1 MGKTAFVTGGAG
13 FLGRHLVQELL
24 STGWHVTALVRSE
37 VPAWMQSPQL
47 SIRNGSLDDERQ
59 LLAAMPDRPDAVFHV
74 AGAISMWHGDMDVLM
89 RDNVTATRNLI
100 LTALKRRASRVV
112 LTSTLGVFQDEG
124 EPISEHNSL
133 RSMSSERNPYLLT
146 KLMADEELQNAHRA
160 GMSTVSIH
168 PSHLLGPHDQA
179 GWIKMFDDAVAGK
192 LKAAP
197 KGRANF
203 CAVEAV
209 ARAHVAAA
217 LRPDAAPRYV
227 LGGPTVSYLDMF
239 NAIASRTGVKPV
251 TSTVPS
257 PVLKTVARLSDW
269 WSRVDGKRPELTPG
283 LAEILC
289 GDMLADDQ
297 LAIRDLGYR
306 SESLSSLLDRV
317 HHHWIERQATPARQA
332 PAGLSA
338 RI

>member
-37 VPAWMQSPQL
+37 VPAWMQSPHL

-74 AGAISMWHGDMDVLM
+74 AGAISMWHGDMDILM

-160 GMSTVSIH
+160 GMSTVSMH

-197 KGRANF
+197 RGAPTSARSRPWLGPMWRPRCARTPPRAT
-203 CAVEAV
+203 CWVGPPCLTWTCSTRSPA
-209 ARAHVAAA
+209 ARASN
-217 LRPDAAPRYV
+217 P
-227 LGGPTVSYLDMF
+227 
-239 NAIASRTGVKPV
+239 
-251 TSTVPS
+251 
-257 PVLKTVARLSDW
+257 
-269 WSRVDGKRPELTPG
+269 
-283 LAEILC
+283 
-289 GDMLADDQ
+289 
-297 LAIRDLGYR
+297 
-306 SESLSSLLDRV
+306 
-317 HHHWIERQATPARQA
+317 
-332 PAGLSA
+332 
-338 RI
+338 